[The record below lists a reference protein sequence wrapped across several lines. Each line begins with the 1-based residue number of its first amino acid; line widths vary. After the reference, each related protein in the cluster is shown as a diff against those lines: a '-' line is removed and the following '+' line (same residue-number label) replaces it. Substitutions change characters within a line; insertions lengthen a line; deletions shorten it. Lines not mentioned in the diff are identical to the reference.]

1 MTKITIIS
9 ASGVKNLELA
19 QKFEEQLKSL
29 GAEVSLINLMSL
41 ELPLYTSESDPKHDA
56 KALLGPWLD
65 VLVASQG
72 FVFLAP
78 EYNGGIPPLLTNF
91 LAWVS
96 RSSKDWRVCFNEK
109 PAVIGTF
116 SGGGSGHVLNA
127 MRMQFSY
134 IGMNVL
140 GRQVLTHGGKA
151 LDEKSLLATCQQLVT
166 LSQK

>member
-19 QKFEEQLKSL
+19 LKFEEQLKAL
-29 GAEVSLINLMSL
+29 GADVSLLNLMSL
-41 ELPLYTSESDPKHDA
+41 ELPLYTSESDSKNDA
-56 KALLGPWLD
+56 KALLGPSLD
-65 VLVASQG
+65 MLVASQG
-72 FVFLAP
+72 FVVLAP

-96 RSSKDWRVCFNEK
+96 RSSKDWRICFNEK
-109 PAVIGTF
+109 PGVIGTF

-134 IGMNVL
+134 IGMNIL
-140 GRQVLTHGGKA
+140 GRQVLTYGGKP
-151 LDEKSLLATCQQLVT
+151 LDENSLLSTCQQLLT
-166 LSQK
+166 LSSK

>member
-1 MTKITIIS
+1 MTKISVIS

-19 QKFEEQLKSL
+19 HKFEAQLKAL
-29 GAEVSLINLMSL
+29 GAEVSLLNLMAL
-41 ELPLYTSESDPKHDA
+41 DLPLYTSEADSKHDA
-56 KALLGPWLD
+56 KALLGPWFDTLHGT
-65 VLVASQG
+65 QG

-96 RSSKDWRVCFNEK
+96 RSSKDWRTCFNEK

-140 GRQVLTHGGKA
+140 GRQVLTHGGKD
-151 LDEKSLLATCQQLVT
+151 LDEKVLLTTCQQLIT
-166 LSQK
+166 LSLK